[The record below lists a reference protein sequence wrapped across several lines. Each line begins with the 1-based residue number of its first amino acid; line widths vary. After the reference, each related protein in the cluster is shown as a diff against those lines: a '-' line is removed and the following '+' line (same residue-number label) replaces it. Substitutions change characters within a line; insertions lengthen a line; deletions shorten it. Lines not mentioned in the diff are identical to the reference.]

1 MPQLLV
7 LNSLDRSKSASEG
20 SGQTREQ
27 RYVIQKRIMT
37 VGSEPGHDVIVSADS
52 PGIVFS
58 VNYSGGVC
66 ELMPSRAKL
75 RVNGQAIHRT
85 LRLNSCD
92 RIEWNGGVA
101 VFSEASVPI
110 PHSADSKQAR
120 GVELGTRALTVLHNI
135 ATGLQAPGGIQ
146 GALYQTLDSL
156 VELAGAEIGY
166 LLSEGPG
173 QSGWEL
179 VASVQRENARGG
191 GERPSKKQL
200 FSNTILEEALK
211 KRDVVYVENI
221 IGHPWAEAASI
232 IEARIFSAAC
242 FPLCVGDRV
251 LGAVFLM
258 TRSAGRSIRQE
269 SLFELNLL
277 ATQAA
282 LMLASEDE
290 LNRARKENARL
301 RDLLPELPSGM
312 ICRDDGALAGAGP
325 MSELIKKA
333 RKLAQ
338 TSLGVLI
345 LGETGTGKEVLARE
359 IHARSGRSKA
369 PFVAV
374 NCAAIPSALLEST
387 LFGHEKGAFT
397 GAVKAHQ
404 GKFIQANGGTLL
416 LDEIGDLPLE
426 LQAKL
431 LRVLQEKQVEP
442 LGSSKPI
449 HVDVRVLSATHQDLE
464 AAVRAGRF
472 RQDLYF
478 RLNGASLRLPP
489 LRERGGDIEVL
500 ANHFLAK
507 LGAKV
512 KFSPPALEAL
522 KAHSWPGNVRELEQ
536 VVTRAALLTEN
547 DEISASDLELQVIGR
562 MDDEAEV
569 FWRKLGEH
577 DSLEDAQLAFTR
589 DFVNRALSRY
599 EQNRSETA
607 SRLGISERTLYR
619 ILADAPG
626 RTP

>member
-1 MPQLLV
+1 
-7 LNSLDRSKSASEG
+7 
-20 SGQTREQ
+20 
-27 RYVIQKRIMT
+27 MT

-397 GAVKAHQ
+397 G
-404 GKFIQANGGTLL
+404 
-416 LDEIGDLPLE
+416 EI
-426 LQAKL
+426 
-431 LRVLQEKQVEP
+431 
-442 LGSSKPI
+442 
-449 HVDVRVLSATHQDLE
+449 SAPMLKD
-464 AAVRAGRF
+464 
-472 RQDLYF
+472 
-478 RLNGASLRLPP
+478 
-489 LRERGGDIEVL
+489 
-500 ANHFLAK
+500 
-507 LGAKV
+507 LGAKFV
-512 KFSPPALEAL
+512 IVGHSERRAMGETNEMIRKKLEIAFNHGITPILCIGEKIRDKEGAHLEFIKNQIKECLTGLQKRNLVGQIVAYEPIWAIGKSYRESMSPTDIHETALFIEKVSGEMFGKDIAGSFKILYGGSVEAENASGMMEYGNIDGFLVGHASLVPEQFAAIL
-522 KAHSWPGNVRELEQ
+522 KA
-536 VVTRAALLTEN
+536 
-547 DEISASDLELQVIGR
+547 
-562 MDDEAEV
+562 
-569 FWRKLGEH
+569 
-577 DSLEDAQLAFTR
+577 
-589 DFVNRALSRY
+589 
-599 EQNRSETA
+599 
-607 SRLGISERTLYR
+607 
-619 ILADAPG
+619 ADMKK
-626 RTP
+626 